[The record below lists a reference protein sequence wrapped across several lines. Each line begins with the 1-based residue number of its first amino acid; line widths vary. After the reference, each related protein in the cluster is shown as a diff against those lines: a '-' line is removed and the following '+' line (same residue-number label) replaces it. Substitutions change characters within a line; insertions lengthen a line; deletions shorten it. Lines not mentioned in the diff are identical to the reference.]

1 MRRTRGAIAA
11 GALLAAAALTKQT
24 GTLEAI
30 VVLAAL
36 AVGPRRRLTCVAA
49 PTEVTVLGIS
59 TLVLA
64 LTSGGWYVCYVF
76 ELEMFRGN
84 ARMSA

>member
-1 MRRTRGAIAA
+1 MAGGGAGRPRGDHY
-11 GALLAAAALTKQT
+11 L
-24 GTLEAI
+24 
-30 VVLAAL
+30 
-36 AVGPRRRLTCVAA
+36 PRHRSRRRLTCVAA
-49 PTEVTVLGIS
+49 LTEVTVLGIS

-64 LTSGGWYVCYVF
+64 LTSGGWYVYYVF